1 MARLWPSSSAAATT
15 QRLPLS
21 YRPHRCSAPLPPRAP
36 HRNGSREHHMASVTT
51 ARHVHVEGLQT
62 ALPTRKVEPGLA
74 RPVSVAAPPLTAA
87 ALQRRT
93 RVVLYYRANG
103 EGEAWGQEEA
113 LLVKESL
120 SEAVADHPE
129 MAGRLRRR
137 GGGGDGSSWE
147 VKLNDT
153 GVRLV
158 LATVE
163 ASVDDFIAG
172 GGGQEGRLD
181 AALAPWTDVDA
192 EDPDMSALCFVQNA
206 RDRCR
211 GGNRKLEVHRSPRTV
226 LTCCCL
232 PLLFVQLTRF
242 QGDGGYAVGVSCS
255 LMLCDPL
262 SLARFLLSWASTHA
276 KIKAQNKATPIP
288 MMQYAGYFQ
297 RPGVMTRRVRS
308 IPLDTFATTNAATGT
323 VLFRAT
329 GGKALDDHRALA
341 RACADEASERLGV
354 AKQQVPRRLA
364 LVVVA
369 RDGVGGN
376 PRGMSVET
384 CAAAEGHPPVV
395 SGGGGGGGHELEV
408 AQWEDLGL
416 EEFKLRESK
425 PVHVSYSIVT
435 GADDD
440 EGLVVV
446 VPDGKGFLT
455 EKLSM

>member
-1 MARLWPSSSAAATT
+1 
-15 QRLPLS
+15 
-21 YRPHRCSAPLPPRAP
+21 
-36 HRNGSREHHMASVTT
+36 MASATT

-87 ALQRRT
+87 ALQRRV

-137 GGGGDGSSWE
+137 GDGGDGSSWE

-163 ASVDDFIAG
+163 ASVDDFVAG
-172 GGGQEGRLD
+172 GGGQEGHPD

-192 EDPDMSALCFVQNA
+192 EDPDMSALC
-206 RDRCR
+206 
-211 GGNRKLEVHRSPRTV
+211 
-226 LTCCCL
+226 
-232 PLLFVQLTRF
+232 FVQLTRF

-369 RDGVGGN
+369 RDGVGAN

-384 CAAAEGHPPVV
+384 CTAAEGLPPVV
-395 SGGGGGGGHELEV
+395 SGGGEGHELEV
-408 AQWEDLGL
+408 VGWEDLGL

-435 GADDD
+435 GGDDD

-446 VPDGKGFLT
+446 VPDGKGFLVT
-455 EKLSM
+455 ATVPQ